1 MSRQDTVNKYIDQFL
16 KGRGPESCERFRSK
30 SLDKQYSSIMQ
41 WRRKL
46 RREDSTPKSTREI
59 IDALRRVNAL
69 VGNAPEMGEEDYNA
83 IMAEVDTLLATVD
96 DTVSRHRE
104 QKIRQLEEQSRL
116 IAGELEKLRGGN

>member
-46 RREDSTPKSTREI
+46 RREESTPKSTREI

-69 VGNAPEMGEEDYNA
+69 VGNAPEMGKR
-83 IMAEVDTLLATVD
+83 ITMLLWQRLTRCWPPWMIQCAVI
-96 DTVSRHRE
+96 VSRRFASLKSKAALS
-104 QKIRQLEEQSRL
+104 QANWR
-116 IAGELEKLRGGN
+116 N

>member
-46 RREDSTPKSTREI
+46 RREESTPKSTREI

-69 VGNAPEMGEEDYNA
+69 VGNAPEMG
-83 IMAEVDTLLATVD
+83 
-96 DTVSRHRE
+96 
-104 QKIRQLEEQSRL
+104 
-116 IAGELEKLRGGN
+116 GRGLQCYYGRG